1 MVPSR
6 IHCRCA
12 MTGTPLA
19 ILSAHVRGVGYIHTV
34 QQLSTVQALTCEAF
48 PNPTLESITAP
59 SVTPWHL
66 GHTPFTEF
74 DHISFW

>member
-19 ILSAHVRGVGYIHTV
+19 ILSAHVRGVCYIHTV

-59 SVTPWHL
+59 SVTP
-66 GHTPFTEF
+66 
-74 DHISFW
+74 